1 MKTNVMMQTPNPE
14 TPKDARRKISVV
26 TLGCKV
32 NQYDTAAMLGRLPR
46 SKYKINVTF
55 TDKADVYVIDSCTVT
70 GKADS
75 EARNY
80 ARRAKKSNPRGVV
93 VVTGCYAQVSHKEIA
108 SLEGVDYVVGNSH
121 KFPALSEIV
130 RKGAPQK
137 TARVFVSDLFADKKR
152 KFESPKIQR
161 FPERSRAFLK
171 IQDGCNYACSFC
183 IIPKARG
190 RSRSLAPDE
199 VLNRLAILYG
209 NGYREAV
216 LTGIHL
222 ASYGTDI
229 GASLV
234 EMIQK
239 IENCPRPLPKIR
251 LSSLDPADVGN
262 ELLRFCSESESVC
275 KSFHI
280 SLQSGDAEVLKKMRR
295 RYSPERFTYCADSIR
310 RLMPDASIGTDIMVG
325 FPGETECQFQ
335 NTFQVARD
343 SALTYFHVFPY
354 SRRKNTLAYAM
365 NGQISEEVKKRRS
378 FEMRELGAEKKQKFY
393 ESFIGR
399 TLPAISETRSICMTD
414 NYIPV
419 TVPNSG
425 LQPGVNLKVRIDS
438 VLEKKTKGCVHS
450 FC

>member
-1 MKTNVMMQTPNPE
+1 MAQVNS
-14 TPKDARRKISVV
+14 KDAQRKISVV
-26 TLGCKV
+26 TLGCKA

-46 SKYKINVTF
+46 SRYEINGNF
-55 TDKADVYVIDSCTVT
+55 TDKANVYVIDSCTVT

-93 VVTGCYAQVSHKEIA
+93 VVTGCYAQVSPEEIA
-108 SLEGVDYVVGNSH
+108 SLKDVDYVIGNSH

-130 RKGAPQK
+130 RKGKSQK
-137 TARVFVSDLFADKKR
+137 NARVFVSDLFSDKKR
-152 KFESPKIQR
+152 KFESPGIKN
-161 FPERSRAFLK
+161 FPERTRAFLK

-183 IIPKARG
+183 IIPRARG

-199 VLNRLAILYG
+199 VLKRLETLYS
-209 NGYREAV
+209 NGYRETV

-234 EMIQK
+234 EMIRK
-239 IENCPRPLPKIR
+239 IENCSRPLPKIR
-251 LSSLDPADVGN
+251 LSSLDPADMSD
-262 ELLRFCSESESVC
+262 ELIRLCADSESVC
-275 KSFHI
+275 KSFHV
-280 SLQSGDAEVLKKMRR
+280 SLQSGDGDVLKKMRR
-295 RYSPERFTYCADSIR
+295 RYSPGHFMDCADLIR
-310 RLMPDASIGTDIMVG
+310 REMPDASIGTDIMVG
-325 FPGETECQFQ
+325 FPGETERQFQ
-335 NTFQVARD
+335 NTFEVARD
-343 SALTYFHVFPY
+343 SELTYFHVFPY
-354 SRRKNTLAYAM
+354 SIRKNTSACVM
-365 NGQISEEVKKRRS
+365 DGQVSKEVKKRRS
-378 FEMRELGAEKKQKFY
+378 LEMRELGAVKKQSFY

-419 TVPNSG
+419 AVDDSN
-425 LQPGVNLKVRIDS
+425 LKAGVNLKVRIDS
-438 VLEKKTKGCVHS
+438 VCGEKAKGCVRS

>member
-1 MKTNVMMQTPNPE
+1 METVKMAQTNTANS
-14 TPKDARRKISVV
+14 KDARRKISVV
-26 TLGCKV
+26 TLGCKA
-32 NQYDTAAMLGRLPR
+32 NQYDTAAMLGQLPP
-46 SKYKINVTF
+46 SKYEINGNF

-80 ARRAKKSNPRGVV
+80 ARRAKKSNPHGVV
-93 VVTGCYAQVSHKEIA
+93 VVTGCYAQVSSEEIA
-108 SLEGVDYVVGNSH
+108 ALEGVDYVVGNSH

-130 RKGAPQK
+130 RKGEPQK

-152 KFESPKIQR
+152 KFESPKIKN
-161 FPERSRAFLK
+161 FPERTRAFLK

-183 IIPKARG
+183 IIPRARG

-199 VLNRLAILYG
+199 VLKRLATLYS
-209 NGYREAV
+209 NGYKETV

-234 EMIQK
+234 EMIRE
-239 IENCPRPLPKIR
+239 IENCSRPLPKIR
-251 LSSLDPADVGN
+251 LSSLDPADISD
-262 ELLRFCSESESVC
+262 ELIRLCAGSESVC

-280 SLQSGDAEVLKKMRR
+280 SLQSGDGDVLKKMRR
-295 RYSPERFTYCADSIR
+295 RYSPERFTDCADLIR
-310 RLMPDASIGTDIMVG
+310 REMPDASIGTDIMVG
-325 FPGETECQFQ
+325 FPGETERQFQ
-335 NTFQVARD
+335 NTFEVARD
-343 SALTYFHVFPY
+343 SVLTYFHVFPY
-354 SRRKNTLAYAM
+354 SRRKNTSACVMDEQVSA
-365 NGQISEEVKKRRS
+365 EVKKRRS
-378 FEMRELGAEKKQKFY
+378 FEMRELGAMKKQNFY

-419 TVPNSG
+419 AVPDSN
-425 LQPGVNLKVRIDS
+425 LEAGVNLKVRIDS
-438 VLEKKTKGCVHS
+438 VCGEKTKGCIRS